1 MLREKLKWRP
11 HKSGGTLGTLLTML
25 NNSVVNSFDGQD
37 GWADGYSLYDLEK
50 RGSVDGYREK
60 R

>member
-1 MLREKLKWRP
+1 MERLAVHQFIREKYI
-11 HKSGGTLGTLLTML
+11 TLLTML

-37 GWADGYSLYDLEK
+37 GWADGYSLYGLEK
-50 RGSVDGYREK
+50 RGSIDGYREK